1 MNTNAAPPSTPQG
14 QPLVANTQEALLAE
28 MRDLHEP
35 EPVGAWP
42 PAPGWWL
49 VTLILLGLLVFLY
62 VKAVRH
68 NRKRAY
74 RREALHQL
82 MLAREGYR
90 TSGDGS
96 RYAQD
101 ILEII
106 KRTALTAYPSD
117 SQRIAGLHGNAW
129 LNFLDSTCPICKFD
143 SEEGRGLVAAAY
155 SSAADPSVLQH
166 CHVQA
171 RLWIA
176 GHRTQG
182 GLLSA

>member
-1 MNTNAAPPSTPQG
+1 MNDEITEAPQQQG
-14 QPLVANTQEALLAE
+14 QPLGTDAQQTLLSE

-35 EPVGAWP
+35 ESVATWP

-49 VTLILLGLLVFLY
+49 VAVIFLVLLILFY
-62 VKAVRH
+62 IKAVRY

-82 MLAREGYR
+82 MLAREAYR

-96 RYAQD
+96 RYAQE
-101 ILEII
+101 ILEVT
-106 KRTALTAYPSD
+106 KRAALTAYPSD
-117 SQRIAGLHGNAW
+117 SQRIAGLHGAAW
-129 LNFLDSTCPICKFD
+129 LKFLDSTCPICKFD

-155 SSAADPSVLQH
+155 SHTADPSALYQ
-166 CHVQA
+166 CHNQA
-171 RLWIA
+171 KLWIA